1 MTISA
6 PHTILA
12 LDPGTATVGWAVLLQ
27 EGSRARLG
35 GCGALRTSKTEK
47 PQARLMNIHTD
58 VRALIAE
65 WRPDVMVLERQF
77 FAKNQTTATTV
88 GQAVGVIML
97 AAAEEGLDVFE
108 YTPPQVKLAVVGE
121 GNADKKQ
128 VQYMVTRILNL
139 KQTPK
144 PDDAADAVAIAIC
157 HANSRKLQQRM
168 DAAYPSAGNSNT

>member
-1 MTISA
+1 MTTSA

-12 LDPGTATVGWAVLLQ
+12 FDPGTATVGWAVLLQ

-108 YTPPQVKLAVVGE
+108 IPPQVKLAVVGE
-121 GNADKKQ
+121 GTRTKQ
-128 VQYMVTRILNL
+128 VQYMSAVHNLNRPEARRRRRRSGHRHL
-139 KQTPK
+139 PPLTKAAAEWTP
-144 PDDAADAVAIAIC
+144 PT
-157 HANSRKLQQRM
+157 LGGQ
-168 DAAYPSAGNSNT
+168 SNT